1 MDWCGVLW
9 CAWCGA
15 VRCGVVGVV
24 WCGVVYCVMVAWCSG
39 GALIEADAEC
49 FPYVDA
55 AFLVGLCLFVGPDP
69 AGVRE

>member
-1 MDWCGVLW
+1 MVWCGW
-9 CAWCGA
+9 C
-15 VRCGVVGVV
+15 GVV
-24 WCGVVYCVMVAWCSG
+24 WCSVLWHGGMVWYGV
-39 GALIEADAEC
+39 ALIEADAEC